1 MNDVRVDLAER
12 DELPALIITVIIA
25 DACGFESA
33 QKRGAI
39 ALDCGAGIVF
49 GEAEIQLSLAVGA
62 GESSGARRKAVEQPR
77 KFPQVLRAKDAEFGS
92 LAGWFGSPS
101 WHTSMLPEA
110 AEARVTEGFGF
121 AGARIQHSARQPWFT
136 PRRQVGSVY
145 TKPARAG
152 WTGKSTRP
160 TRSFSFRAA

>member
-1 MNDVRVDLAER
+1 
-12 DELPALIITVIIA
+12 
-25 DACGFESA
+25 
-33 QKRGAI
+33 
-39 ALDCGAGIVF
+39 
-49 GEAEIQLSLAVGA
+49 
-62 GESSGARRKAVEQPR
+62 
-77 KFPQVLRAKDAEFGS
+77 
-92 LAGWFGSPS
+92 
-101 WHTSMLPEA
+101 MLPEA

-160 TRSFSFRAA
+160 TGSFGFRAA